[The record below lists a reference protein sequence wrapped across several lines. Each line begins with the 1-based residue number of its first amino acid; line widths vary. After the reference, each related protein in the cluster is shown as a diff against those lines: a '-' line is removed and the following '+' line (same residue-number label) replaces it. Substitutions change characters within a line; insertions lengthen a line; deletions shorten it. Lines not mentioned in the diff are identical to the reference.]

1 MALTSGLIPPEL
13 EGGGRGGGLPDGS
26 AEEVVTEVTTIEEPS
41 DDIEEDKDD
50 AFTAAFILVPPF
62 AIEEV
67 VLVTLLIGWTAVD
80 SPLEGEDIEE
90 VVEDGEAFRPPLL
103 PTEANSRSN
112 LSSLGYGFSP

>member
-50 AFTAAFILVPPF
+50 AFTAFILVPPF

-80 SPLEGEDIEE
+80 SPLDGEDIEE

>member
-13 EGGGRGGGLPDGS
+13 EGGGGLPDGT
-26 AEEVVTEVTTIEEPS
+26 EEVVTEVTTIEEPS

-50 AFTAAFILVPPF
+50 AFTAFILVPPF